1 MYFIMESR
9 FPTQRNAVKIAR
21 HLSAPFSTTLERWTN
36 VSGWIA
42 ISERDGNQSRAAALT
57 FPLSL
62 HPPAKRR
69 RLPLFRPAIL
79 AALLCA
85 LSGCVVGPRYHV
97 PAPTLEPLPANYKES
112 SAQFRGTDG
121 WKVADPKDGLLRGEW
136 WKIFH
141 DPQLDELERQLNLNN
156 QNIKQSYENFMV
168 ARAMIGEE
176 VSQYFPTV
184 SGSLSVTR
192 SRSSGNGRGST
203 VVGVGNTGTGT
214 GTGTTGTGTGT
225 GTTTTGSGG
234 TGIVGAVSSGI
245 GASTSILTSV
255 DIAWEPDLW
264 GKIRQAVRSAE
275 YNAQLSA
282 ADLANMQ
289 LSEQSNLAMFL
300 FEIRG
305 QDALV
310 ALYRDTVDADQ
321 KALDYT
327 RAQYETGITDKIAM
341 VEATNTLQNAQATLT
356 NLGVNRAAYEHA
368 IAVLVG
374 RVPSTFSVPARSLRE
389 TAPAVPAGVPS
400 QLLERRPDI
409 AAAERL
415 MASDNARI
423 GIAQAAYYPTL
434 NIGGDRGQEA
444 KSFGK
449 LFQVANRLWSVG
461 PSASETLFDGGLR
474 QATIHQYV
482 STYNADL
489 ATYRQ
494 TVLTAFQQVEDYL
507 AQVRV
512 LSKQLGQQRAAAASA
527 QEYVKLETDRYKTGI
542 DPYVDVVTA
551 QTTLLV
557 DQQTAITVQIQ
568 QMTGAVLLIKALGGS
583 WDRSQLPT
591 TNEVSRNPTRT
602 DAHKKP

>member
-1 MYFIMESR
+1 
-9 FPTQRNAVKIAR
+9 
-21 HLSAPFSTTLERWTN
+21 
-36 VSGWIA
+36 
-42 ISERDGNQSRAAALT
+42 
-57 FPLSL
+57 
-62 HPPAKRR
+62 
-69 RLPLFRPAIL
+69 
-79 AALLCA
+79 
-85 LSGCVVGPRYHV
+85 
-97 PAPTLEPLPANYKES
+97 
-112 SAQFRGTDG
+112 
-121 WKVADPKDGLLRGEW
+121 
-136 WKIFH
+136 
-141 DPQLDELERQLNLNN
+141 
-156 QNIKQSYENFMV
+156 
-168 ARAMIGEE
+168 
-176 VSQYFPTV
+176 
-184 SGSLSVTR
+184 
-192 SRSSGNGRGST
+192 
-203 VVGVGNTGTGT
+203 
-214 GTGTTGTGTGT
+214 
-225 GTTTTGSGG
+225 
-234 TGIVGAVSSGI
+234 
-245 GASTSILTSV
+245 
-255 DIAWEPDLW
+255 
-264 GKIRQAVRSAE
+264 
-275 YNAQLSA
+275 
-282 ADLANMQ
+282 MQ
-289 LSEQSNLAMFL
+289 LSEQANLAMFL

-327 RAQYETGITDKIAM
+327 KAQYETGITDKIAM

-434 NIGGDRGQEA
+434 NLGGDRGQEA

-591 TNEVSRNPTRT
+591 TNEVSRNPTRA

>member
-1 MYFIMESR
+1 MR
-9 FPTQRNAVKIAR
+9 KPAVNIPHRLPAFLLA
-21 HLSAPFSTTLERWTN
+21 HLERW
-36 VSGWIA
+36 VDASGWIA
-42 ISERDGNQSRAAALT
+42 ISERDGKISSRTAALA
-57 FPLSL
+57 FLPMPHGL
-62 HPPAKRR
+62 RR
-69 RLPLFRPAIL
+69 RALPLQRTASISL
-79 AALLCA
+79 ALCF
-85 LSGCVVGPRYHV
+85 LTGCVVGPRYKV
-97 PAPTLEPLPANYKES
+97 PVPTLETLPGNYKETP
-112 SAQFRGTDG
+112 AQYRGASG
-121 WKVADPKDGLLRGEW
+121 WKIADPKDGLMRGEW
-136 WKIFH
+136 WQIFH
-141 DPQLDELERQLNLNN
+141 DPQLNELEAQLNLNN
-156 QNIKQSYENFMV
+156 QNIKQSFENFMV

-176 VSQYFPTV
+176 ISQYYPTV

-192 SRSSGNGRGST
+192 SRSSGNGRGGT

-225 GTTTTGSGG
+225 TGTGTTGSGG
-234 TGIVGAVSSGI
+234 TGIVGAVSSGV
-245 GASTSILTSV
+245 GAATSIMTSI
-255 DIAWEPDLW
+255 DLAWEPDLW

-275 YNAQLSA
+275 YNAQLNA

-289 LSEQSNLAMFL
+289 LSEQSNLAMYL

-310 ALYRDTVDADQ
+310 ALYRDTVEADQ

-327 RAQYETGITDKIAM
+327 KAQYETGITDKIAM

-374 RVPSTFSVPARSLRE
+374 RVPSNFSVPVRPLKE
-389 TAPAVPAGVPS
+389 TAPAIPTGVPS

-409 AAAERL
+409 AAAERT

-434 NIGGDRGQEA
+434 NLGGDRGQEA
-444 KSFGK
+444 GTFGK

-489 ATYRQ
+489 ALYRQ
-494 TVLTAFQQVEDYL
+494 TVLTSFQQVEDYL

-512 LSKQLGQQRAAAASA
+512 LSKQLGQQRDAAQSA

-591 TNEVSRNPTRT
+591 TNEVSRNPSRA